1 MIFFQ
6 SVFFTEPDTDSLL
19 VETLGYKI
27 QNAVMPLLVSPEG
40 CSCQSRM
47 CFPFFPILYMILV
60 NFT

>member
-27 QNAVMPLLVSPEG
+27 QNAVTSLLVSPEG
-40 CSCQSRM
+40 WLLL
-47 CFPFFPILYMILV
+47 PIQNMFSLFSYLISDIS
-60 NFT
+60 